1 MNEINFSKNLR
12 TFRKLKRKT
21 QKQVAMFAGVSQSY
35 ISDLELGIRSPS
47 LKTAEKL
54 SRVLKVS
61 LLELLLWDK
70 EIEDILKR
78 W

>member
-1 MNEINFSKNLR
+1 
-12 TFRKLKRKT
+12 
-21 QKQVAMFAGVSQSY
+21 MFAGVSQSY

-61 LLELLLWDK
+61 LLELLFWDK

>member
-21 QKQVAMFAGVSQSY
+21 QKQVAMVAGVSQSY

-61 LLELLLWDK
+61 LLELLFWDK